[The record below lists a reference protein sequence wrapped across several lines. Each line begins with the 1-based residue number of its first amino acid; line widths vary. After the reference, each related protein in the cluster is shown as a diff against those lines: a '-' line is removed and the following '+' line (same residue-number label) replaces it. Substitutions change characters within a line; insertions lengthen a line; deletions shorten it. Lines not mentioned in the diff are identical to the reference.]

1 MSGLDNVIDSQGF
14 YDFVNHFISGSVFI
28 LGIEIIAKMFDNS
41 LISLAYTF
49 IGLLPVSDGINEFIW
64 NVCVILLFALV
75 SFLIGVTAQELY
87 EALYEHTHISNEEEK
102 NDTVEGEN
110 GDVYG
115 GKSKGKT
122 RWKKRINKV
131 KEVALRLFIK
141 TSIRK
146 CLIKLFDSDETVV
159 NTIKQRRYRELV
171 KDFAEEV
178 TCIEKRTDDKLV
190 YEWIS
195 LFFTYCVYYIQIM
208 NQNKK
213 TEKLRDIEGLSQ
225 ELSLLFLL
233 LALFS
238 ALSVL
243 VSFLG
248 FHRRNMPWLIALTFL
263 YGFLSI
269 VMDLRTERCI
279 KNRIRMTF
287 SIYDAERM
295 MSSERAK

>member
-49 IGLLPVSDGINEFIW
+49 IGLLPVSDGINEFVW

-115 GKSKGKT
+115 GKSKDKT

-131 KEVALRLFIK
+131 KEVASRLFIKTVASRLFIK

-146 CLIKLFDSDETVV
+146 CLVKLFDSDETVA

-178 TCIEKRTDDKLV
+178 TCIEKLTDDKLV

-238 ALSVL
+238 VLSVL
-243 VSFLG
+243 VSPVLVIFLASMG
-248 FHRRNMPWLIALTFL
+248 A
-263 YGFLSI
+263 
-269 VMDLRTERCI
+269 
-279 KNRIRMTF
+279 IRPG
-287 SIYDAERM
+287 
-295 MSSERAK
+295 